1 MVPIVIPVPPGVRL
15 VPLAQA
21 IEVCEPQVPESNWIY
36 DVPMLAPTLLSV
48 IVGKLDVAV
57 KEYHTSAPGVPQVL
71 ATEGLE
77 MVAPAKV
84 PPVLT
89 QDEPGV
95 KDVAPEQLSLE
106 GADATTGS

>member
-1 MVPIVIPVPPGVRL
+1 MPPTVRL
-15 VPLAQA
+15 VPVAQA

-36 DVPMLAPTLLSV
+36 DVPILAPTLLNV
-48 IVGKLDVAV
+48 IVGKLDAAV
-57 KEYHTSAPGVPQVL
+57 KEYHTSAPGVPQALV
-71 ATEGLE
+71 TDGVET
-77 MVAPAKV
+77 VAPAKV

-95 KDVAPEQLSLE
+95 NDVAPEQLSLE